1 MTKKKQK
8 FKYIFGPVPSWRLG
22 SSLGVDPISGKKK
35 VCSFD
40 CIYCQVG
47 KTLKL
52 STKREIFVDKNEIL
66 KELKAL
72 PKTKIDYIT
81 FSGMGEPTLAK
92 NLGEMIKA
100 IKRIRKEKV
109 AVLTNSSVLKRK
121 DVREDL
127 MNADF
132 VVAKLDASNQKLFEK
147 MDRPV
152 KTLKLSA
159 IITAIKSFK
168 KVFKGK
174 LALQIMFT
182 PENKKWAKQ
191 IAKIAKDINPDE
203 TQLNTPLRPC
213 GAKSVSK
220 KDLKEIA
227 KYFKALNIVSV
238 YEAERKKVK
247 SFSDEETLRR
257 RGKI

>member
-1 MTKKKQK
+1 
-8 FKYIFGPVPSWRLG
+8 
-22 SSLGVDPISGKKK
+22 
-35 VCSFD
+35 
-40 CIYCQVG
+40 
-47 KTLKL
+47 
-52 STKREIFVDKNEIL
+52 
-66 KELKAL
+66 
-72 PKTKIDYIT
+72 
-81 FSGMGEPTLAK
+81 MGEPTLAK

-121 DVREDL
+121 DVRDDL

-132 VVAKLDASNQKLFEK
+132 VVAKLDASNQKVFEK

-152 KTLKLSA
+152 KNLKLKT
-159 IITAIKSFK
+159 IIAGIKTFK

-182 PENKKWAKQ
+182 PENKKYAAQ

-213 GAKSVSK
+213 GAKPVSK
-220 KDLKEIA
+220 KELTAIA
-227 KYFKALNIVSV
+227 KYFKGQNIVSV
-238 YEAERKKVK
+238 YKAERKKVK
-247 SFSDEETLRR
+247 SFSDEETLKR